1 MVVGCNFHYYPLIV
15 KPYFEA
21 LNDDGYDIFSTRA
34 KSTVISFILIA
45 ANPKLTPS
53 DIHWYFMPQSSNE
66 AIEITTSDNKYNFSF
81 DMLTL
86 TVNNTETTDIGE
98 YKIVGLNTAG
108 TGEAVITLKDVYGKL
123 ALYIVITEILIIVYS
138 L

>member
-1 MVVGCNFHYYPLIV
+1 MHYYIFIV
-15 KPYFEA
+15 KPNFQA
-21 LNDDGYDIFSTRA
+21 LNNGDDIFSTRA
-34 KSTVISFILIA
+34 TSTVISFILIA

-123 ALYIVITEILIIVYS
+123 AVYFSYKILILMYS